1 MHELKKGM
9 SQQRKIMN
17 ANQFQM
23 ILRVS
28 MQITNG
34 AIGKIM
40 SEGRNGSFDLDY
52 TGNHIAIFE
61 CELKVPPALSLIDH

>member
-40 SEGRNGSFDLDY
+40 SEGRNGNFTVNY
-52 TGNHIAIFE
+52 TGNHIAVFE
-61 CELKVPPALSLIDH
+61 CALKVPPALSLIDH